1 MALVP
6 EIADAISVPVIAAGR
21 IADGRGIA
29 LFALGASGAQ
39 IGTGFLG
46 RRVGAASRRRATCGC
61 TRPSSRESTMMSGSD
76 PNTSIIP
83 PTKSI
88 DGAIEVRENLER
100 DPSLGRK
107 HAVYMICERRA

>member
-88 DGAIEVRENLER
+88 DGATEVRENLER

>member
-6 EIADAISVPVIAAGR
+6 EIADAISVPVTAAGR

-88 DGAIEVRENLER
+88 DGAIEVRENLKR

-107 HAVYMICERRA
+107 HAVYMI

>member
-6 EIADAISVPVIAAGR
+6 ETADAICVPVIAAGR
-21 IADGRGIA
+21 IADGGGIA
-29 LFALGASGAQ
+29 VFALGASGAQ

-83 PTKSI
+83 TKSI

-107 HAVYMICERRA
+107 DAVYMICERRA